1 MMDKIMK
8 IIIISNY
15 LRKTSD
21 IEDIIGEMP
30 LSKFQRAIL
39 RTKSSIDRV
48 KEAIDGKPLRRQI
61 IMTMEVFKY
70 RSED

>member
-15 LRKTSD
+15 LRKTND